1 MSKSQDAGK
10 STFGT
15 PIKGKVYEA
24 NIMKL
29 CIYTFVIGLGNI
41 QSGFAISGNNQT
53 APVIK
58 AKFGWDEDEATLY
71 NTIISAAAIFGVV
84 AGSLG
89 GGKFITN
96 GRRPAR
102 CHAGAC

>member
-41 QSGFAISGNNQT
+41 QSGFAISGNNPPIDFHI
-53 APVIK
+53 A
-58 AKFGWDEDEATLY
+58 
-71 NTIISAAAIFGVV
+71 
-84 AGSLG
+84 SLR
-89 GGKFITN
+89 FSHFPPQAFLRN
-96 GRRPAR
+96 
-102 CHAGAC
+102 AGAGRIKLQ